1 MTEVKIELVE
11 DGFMPERATEGSAAF
26 DCYARNV
33 KWHEDKGY
41 LEIKLGFKAELPK
54 GYVMKLYPRSSV
66 TNRGMMLGNSVGIID
81 SDYRGEIAARF
92 YPNASSIVAI
102 MPNAGSSKALKQY
115 CEEVYRTGEGCAQF
129 IVEKL
134 EDIKLKEVG
143 KGEISNTARADGG
156 FGSTDNKDNVCI
168 G

>member
-1 MTEVKIELVE
+1 MVEVKIELVE
-11 DGFMPERATEGSAAF
+11 KGFMPQKATEGSAAF
-26 DCYARNV
+26 DCYARSV

-41 LEIKLGFKAELPK
+41 LEIKLGFKTELPK

-81 SDYRGEIAARF
+81 SDYRGEVAARF
-92 YPNASSIVAI
+92 YPNASSIVAV

-115 CEEVYRTGEGCAQF
+115 CEEVYRVGEGCAQF
-129 IVEKL
+129 IIEKL
-134 EDIKLKEVG
+134 EDVELKEV
-143 KGEISNTARADGG
+143 ESETISRTARGDGG
-156 FGSTDNKDNVCI
+156 FGSTDNNSV